1 MSISYDEKTKTW
13 TAYYSQRHP
22 ITKIPKNFKRIGIKS
37 KVEALKK
44 ERELI
49 IEMNNFFSNKIIPLW
64 PKLLDEYFKMKAL
77 SDWSQK
83 TLEDAQLSLKAHT
96 MEEWEFRKV
105 DSITSLE
112 IKTLIDRRMIERS
125 DSTKQTLLKF
135 LKGVF
140 QYAAD
145 QKYISNNP
153 TPNIRYKIGE
163 KLKGALTE
171 PQVRVLLD
179 KAKQMDSPWY
189 YHWSLALYTGMRN
202 GELFAL
208 TWDKV
213 NFENRIILV
222 DSAWN
227 KKDGFKDTKSGYD
240 RIVEI
245 APNLLTVLKELK
257 LKNFDSHFVLPR
269 SRNWEKGEQAR
280 MLGYFLEGLGLSKIR
295 FHDLRATW
303 ATIMLTHGVEPI
315 KVMSMGGWRSLSRLQ
330 IYVRKSGIHI
340 KGITDSLNL
349 HNPKQQGAEVLNFR
363 SL

>member
-1 MSISYDEKTKTW
+1 
-13 TAYYSQRHP
+13 
-22 ITKIPKNFKRIGIKS
+22 
-37 KVEALKK
+37 
-44 ERELI
+44 
-49 IEMNNFFSNKIIPLW
+49 
-64 PKLLDEYFKMKAL
+64 
-77 SDWSQK
+77 
-83 TLEDAQLSLKAHT
+83 
-96 MEEWEFRKV
+96 
-105 DSITSLE
+105 
-112 IKTLIDRRMIERS
+112 
-125 DSTKQTLLKF
+125 
-135 LKGVF
+135 
-140 QYAAD
+140 
-145 QKYISNNP
+145 
-153 TPNIRYKIGE
+153 
-163 KLKGALTE
+163 
-171 PQVRVLLD
+171 
-179 KAKQMDSPWY
+179 
-189 YHWSLALYTGMRN
+189 MRN